1 MSGPEL
7 VEVTR
12 CATVAEAE
20 QAVEALVVAGIGAL
34 ASGTAVLVVPDD
46 RRRAREV
53 LGLPDDEPGPPPEE
67 LARLARRRQVLLVLA
82 IFAVAM
88 VVIPL
93 VAGFVSYKLAGG

>member
-7 VEVTR
+7 VEATR

-67 LARLARRRQVLLVLA
+67 LARRAKRRQVLLVLA